1 MIYIV
6 NYLFYEIKNKSKIKI
21 SKMILEQTVECFR
34 ICLSNE
40 NIFLNR
46 ISILKRIFLKDILK
60 SSVSII
66 RLSDL
71 LAPKAQIVNLICLK
85 VTFTVKNGI

>member
-6 NYLFYEIKNKSKIKI
+6 NYLFYEIKNKSKIKF

-40 NIFLNR
+40 NILLNKIYILNR
-46 ISILKRIFLKDILK
+46 ISLKDILK

-66 RLSDL
+66 CLSDL

>member
-6 NYLFYEIKNKSKIKI
+6 TYLFYKIKNKSKLKF

-40 NIFLNR
+40 NILLNRIFILNR
-46 ISILKRIFLKDILK
+46 ISLKDILK
-60 SSVSII
+60 SSVSIMPFPI
-66 RLSDL
+66 YLRR
-71 LAPKAQIVNLICLK
+71 KAR
-85 VTFTVKNGI
+85 